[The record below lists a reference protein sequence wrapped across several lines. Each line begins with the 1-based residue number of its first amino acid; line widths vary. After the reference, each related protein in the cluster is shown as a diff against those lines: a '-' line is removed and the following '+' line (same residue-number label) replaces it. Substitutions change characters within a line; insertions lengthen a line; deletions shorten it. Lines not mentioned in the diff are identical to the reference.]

1 MADDAVLTLLKAK
14 LPARHATAAVKHF
27 RDAVLEYQKRK
38 WDDASAKA
46 GKFVEAVLKAL
57 VVHTQLNVP
66 TTGRDF
72 SAGVCIDR
80 LQHAQGFDDT
90 VRLTIPRACRFIYDI
105 ASNRGARHDPN
116 EIDPNEMDAT
126 SALNTSAWVLAELL
140 RYAQKGG
147 DLAQTAALVAGL
159 VRRRY
164 PFIEEVD
171 GRVYF
176 HVPNISARGIAL
188 LTLWHRYPG
197 RVARAELIAAV
208 KRHRFTTNNAN
219 VAASRLGGAVDD
231 DGQGLL
237 KLLIPGLREAERLI
251 DQAEQRDRE

>member
-1 MADDAVLTLLKAK
+1 MADDAVLKLLKAR

-38 WDDASAKA
+38 WDPATAKT
-46 GKFVEAVLKAL
+46 GQFVEAVLKAL
-57 VVHTQLNVP
+57 TVHAGLTLP
-66 TTGRDF
+66 TGRAFKVDVYINQLPKA
-72 SAGVCIDR
+72 AG
-80 LQHAQGFDDT
+80 ADDT
-90 VRLTIPRACRFIYDI
+90 VRLTIPRACRFIYEI
-105 ASNRGARHDPN
+105 ASNRGARHDPD

-126 SALNTSAWVLAELL
+126 SALNASSWVLAELL

-159 VRRRY
+159 MARRY

-176 HVPNISARGIAL
+176 HVPDISARGVAL

-197 RVARAELIAAV
+197 RAARAELIAAV
-208 KRHRFTTNNAN
+208 KRHRFTINNAN
-219 VAASRLGGAVDD
+219 VAVSRLGGAVDD

-251 DQAEQRDRE
+251 DQAEQRDR